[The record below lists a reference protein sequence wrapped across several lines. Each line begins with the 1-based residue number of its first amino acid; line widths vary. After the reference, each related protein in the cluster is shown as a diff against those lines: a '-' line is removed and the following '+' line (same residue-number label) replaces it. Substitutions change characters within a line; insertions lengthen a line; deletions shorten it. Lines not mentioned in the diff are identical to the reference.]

1 MKQNYDGIE
10 TILACNYNVFEMKL
24 RWDCDKIRNEVE
36 MKLTW
41 NWNEIEMKLKWNW
54 NEIEMKFKWNWD
66 KIENQME
73 MKWNWKWYEI
83 KT

>member
-24 RWDCDKIRNEVE
+24 RWDCDEIRNEVE

-41 NWNEIEMKLKWNW
+41 NWNEIEMKLK
-54 NEIEMKFKWNWD
+54 
-66 KIENQME
+66 
-73 MKWNWKWYEI
+73 
-83 KT
+83 